1 MTEEGFMK
9 LFVVNH
15 SEERFR
21 CAFYTLVI
29 RNKALVKH
37 YKGGL
42 HGFVENYAARCNNY
56 ITVWCDMGS
65 EINAAIN
72 DLVESGL
79 TMDVDFVFMDAGS
92 YAIAQSMIHKVGRRN
107 HLDVGVSWLKGRYA
121 NGGIYVWYAESS
133 RDRKQEC

>member
-9 LFVVNH
+9 LFVVHN

-21 CAFYTLVI
+21 CVFDTLVI

-42 HGFVENYAARCNNY
+42 HGFIENYGALCNNH
-56 ITVWCDMGS
+56 ITVWCDMGGDL
-65 EINAAIN
+65 NKAIN

-79 TMDVDFVFMDAGS
+79 TRNDDFLYIDAGS
-92 YAIAQSMIHKVGRRN
+92 YAMVQSAFDKVERRN
-107 HLDVGVSWLKGRYA
+107 HLDVGVSWLNARYV
-121 NGGIYVWYAESS
+121 NGGIYVWYAENS
-133 RDRKQEC
+133 RD